1 VDNEQDFALRLLSP
15 KQVQFLDDVG
25 PTTFWKRIARG
36 EYTAV
41 REGRNVKVTG
51 ASILSRRAK
60 LPQLSSAPAGAPS
73 GSRRRRRHERGPP
86 Q

>member
-1 VDNEQDFALRLLSP
+1 MDNEQDFALRLLSP

-36 EYTAV
+36 EYTAI

-60 LPQLSSAPAGAPS
+60 LPPAKFGA
-73 GSRRRRRHERGPP
+73 RRGTFGI
-86 Q
+86 QSKAAAS

>member
-36 EYTAV
+36 EYTAI

-60 LPQLSSAPAGAPS
+60 LPQAKFGA
-73 GSRRRRRHERGPP
+73 RRGTFGVQKAATP
-86 Q
+86 